1 MINVFK
7 KLMEMGT
14 NMNWFSPIFS
24 FIFLVLLI
32 VAVWNIFEKAG
43 VAGWK
48 ALIPIYNI
56 YVSFQIACFEK
67 SFWNLIVL
75 SIAAFVLDILLL
87 YFKSNV
93 ILAIVLTI
101 IYIMII
107 LYLLRYTY
115 RLSKCFGH
123 GIIFAIGLLIF
134 PYIFGLILGLGKS
147 KYHHLKEA

>member
-14 NMNWFSPIFS
+14 NMNWFSSIFS

-56 YVSFQIACFEK
+56 YVSFQKACFEK

-101 IYIMII
+101 IDIMII